1 MNASR
6 THNASDGLE
15 AYVRDHHTLELARF
29 HAFPEPG
36 TAPAWT
42 TLDLYLFV
50 PASFGAGPSTWPAEM
65 LYRQSKIA
73 VRLRAKDIT
82 LEELADLE
90 SPRNPAVRLLERM
103 EERVAGVH
111 RSGLVPL
118 ARMFGADVSDV
129 LRDEV
134 KALKTQLDVLA
145 PEDAHTMVQ
154 HIEEL
159 CASALKVLDVLDTLR
174 RRAMRDQ
181 SIHEPGLLA
190 TITFAEEYS
199 SALIDEQLSKL
210 GMFLNTAENLRD
222 GHGTVLRMNMT
233 IAHTLDVLGKMRRS
247 RGFITPD
254 VGKAELYGYR
264 LGLLKK
270 ELQQSLY
277 VDTRPSGR
285 DPFVANSAAMV
296 AAALAATWAL
306 LAQVPLITGTL
317 WSWQGLIF
325 GLGAIFAYVLKDRI
339 KDIVKRRLVKRWK
352 HWDNE
357 NRILGGPLSN
367 LGWGH
372 FSGRARERVQWRS
385 VDDVPKDVRRIRRFH
400 RTVRSAAADLERVLH
415 YRREVS
421 LSVADPVP
429 PAGFGL
435 QELIRIRLADL
446 LRRLDDPIDNVTFY
460 SRIKRRFVTRDI
472 PRVYH
477 LNLIC
482 LVTSPTGQRTGR
494 KFRAV
499 VNQKEVVRLES
510 VRSNALDAPGT
521 S

>member
-1 MNASR
+1 MNASFQPQA
-6 THNASDGLE
+6 HLELE

-29 HAFPEPG
+29 HEFPESG
-36 TAPAWT
+36 AQGGWT
-42 TLDLYLFV
+42 TLDLYMFV
-50 PASFGAGPSTWPAEM
+50 PASFGAGPSTWPAET
-65 LYRQSKIA
+65 LYRQSKVA
-73 VRLRAKDIT
+73 VRLRAKGISM
-82 LEELADLE
+82 EELADLE
-90 SPRNPAVRLLERM
+90 SPRNPAYRLLARM
-103 EERVAGVH
+103 DERVSGNE
-111 RSGLVPL
+111 RSPSVPL

-129 LRDEV
+129 LRDRV
-134 KALKTQLDVLA
+134 KALRNELGLVS
-145 PEDAHTMVQ
+145 PEDAHALVSSV
-154 HIEEL
+154 EKL
-159 CASALKVLDVLDTLR
+159 CALSLEILDVLDTLR
-174 RRAMRDQ
+174 RRAMQHQ
-181 SIHEPGLLA
+181 SIHEPGLLS
-190 TITFAEEYS
+190 TLTFAEEYS
-199 SALIDEQLSKL
+199 AALFDEQLSGL
-210 GMFLNTAENLRD
+210 AMFIETAENLRD
-222 GHGTVLRMNMT
+222 GRGTVLRMSMT
-233 IAHTLDVLGKMRRS
+233 IANTLDVLGSMRRR
-247 RGFITPD
+247 RGFVTPEA
-254 VGKAELYGYR
+254 GRPELYGYR

-277 VDTRPSGR
+277 VDSRPSGR

-357 NRILGGPLSN
+357 NRIVGAPLSS
-367 LGWGH
+367 LGWGD
-372 FSGRARERVQWRS
+372 FSGRARERVHWIS

-421 LSVADPVP
+421 LTVSDPVP

-435 QELIRIRLADL
+435 QELVRIRLANL
-446 LRRLDDPIDNVTFY
+446 LRRLDDPVDSVNFY
-460 SRIKRRFVTRDI
+460 SRKKRRFIKRDI

-482 LVTSPTGQRTGR
+482 VLTSPSGSRVGR

-510 VRSNALDAPGT
+510 VGQSQMD
-521 S
+521 

>member
-1 MNASR
+1 MNASQD
-6 THNASDGLE
+6 HKAPFELE

-29 HAFPEPG
+29 HAFPESG
-36 TAPAWT
+36 TPPVWT
-42 TLDLYLFV
+42 TLDLYIFV

-65 LYRQSKIA
+65 LYRQSKVA
-73 VRLRAKDIT
+73 VRLRAKHIT
-82 LEELADLE
+82 LEELADFE
-90 SPRNPAVRLLERM
+90 SPRNPAVRLLQRM
-103 EERVAGVH
+103 EERVAGH
-111 RSGLVPL
+111 HCSGLVPL

-134 KALKTQLDVLA
+134 QAITNQLEVVA
-145 PEDAHTMVQ
+145 PEDAHRMLREV
-154 HIEEL
+154 EEL
-159 CASALKVLDVLDTLR
+159 CTSVLNVLDVLDTLR
-174 RRAMRDQ
+174 RHAIRNQ
-181 SIHEPGLLA
+181 SVHEPGLLA
-190 TITFAEEYS
+190 TLTFAEEYTC
-199 SALIDEQLSKL
+199 ALIDEQLSKL
-210 GMFLNTAENLRD
+210 GMFLSTAENLRD

-233 IAHTLDVLGKMRRS
+233 IAHTLDVLSKMRRR

-254 VGKAELYGYR
+254 VGKPELYGYR

-285 DPFVANSAAMV
+285 DPFVANSAAMI

-317 WSWQGLIF
+317 WSWQGLVF

-352 HWDNE
+352 HWDHE
-357 NRILGGPLSN
+357 NKILGGPLSN

-372 FSGRARERVQWRS
+372 FSGRARERVRWCA
-385 VDDVPKDVRRIRRFH
+385 VDDIPRDVRRIRRFH

-415 YRREVS
+415 YRRDVS

-435 QELIRIRLADL
+435 QEILRVRLADL

-460 SRIKRRFVTRDI
+460 SRTKRRFVQRDI

-482 LVTSPTGQRTGR
+482 MVTTPSGKRKGR

-499 VNQKEVVRLES
+499 VNQKEVIRLES
-510 VRSNALDAPGT
+510 VGNHSLSLD
-521 S
+521 